1 MTRECLVEKGI
12 QQMWEGDVNLG
23 GERRK
28 QNRSR
33 DGRKRR

>member
-1 MTRECLVEKGI
+1 MTRECLSEKGI
-12 QQMWEGDVNLG
+12 QQMWGRDVNLG